1 MAGHAEIT
9 PRALPGDVS
18 KHLFDQQI
26 GLAKGILVPHLCMKQ
41 RIKGVGFN

>member
-26 GLAKGILVPHLCMKQ
+26 SLAEGILVSHLCTKQ
-41 RIKGVGFN
+41 RIKGVSLN